1 MGRFFNKHEEVI
13 NTVTDDN
20 NLDVSK
26 HDIAAAEQDLNYAE
40 QTEVF
45 MYLAEET
52 LSKSYGESLTTT
64 TLGVFSTE
72 LKAKKYCSDCV
83 EDDIS
88 EISESDRRRHFRC
101 GATKISYNVKQMSL
115 NPDRPLEVINK
126 KLQENQG
133 EATLV
138 KYNLRKLVNSTEAL
152 NKVKKDRL
160 SQLKE
165 NE

>member
-26 HDIAAAEQDLNYAE
+26 HDIVADDKDLNYAE

-52 LSKSYGESLTTT
+52 LSKSYGDYSTTTT

-83 EDDIS
+83 EEDIS
-88 EISESDRRRHFRC
+88 ENRYVCRDTEV
-101 GATKISYNVKQMSL
+101 SYNVKQMSL
-115 NPDRPLEVINK
+115 NPDRPLDFINK

-138 KYNLRKLVNSTEAL
+138 KYNLKKLVNSTEAL

-160 SQLKE
+160 SQLEE
-165 NE
+165 NK

>member
-26 HDIAAAEQDLNYAE
+26 HDIVADDKDLNYAE

-52 LSKSYGESLTTT
+52 LSKSYGDYSTTTT

-83 EDDIS
+83 EEDIS
-88 EISESDRRRHFRC
+88 EKLYMCRE
-101 GATKISYNVKQMSL
+101 TEVSYNVKQMSL
-115 NPDRPLEVINK
+115 NPDRPLDVINK

-138 KYNLRKLVNSTEAL
+138 KYNLKKLVNSTEAL

>member
-26 HDIAAAEQDLNYAE
+26 HDIVADDKDLNYAE

-83 EDDIS
+83 EEDIS
-88 EISESDRRRHFRC
+88 ENRYVRSGH
-101 GATKISYNVKQMSL
+101 KVSYNVRQMSL
-115 NPDRPLEVINK
+115 NPDRPLDVINK

>member
-26 HDIAAAEQDLNYAE
+26 HDIVADDKDLNYAE

-52 LSKSYGESLTTT
+52 LSKSYGDYSTTTT

-83 EDDIS
+83 EEDIS
-88 EISESDRRRHFRC
+88 ENLYVRSGDEV
-101 GATKISYNVKQMSL
+101 SYNVRQMSI
-115 NPDRPLEVINK
+115 NSDRPLDVINK
-126 KLQENQG
+126 KLQKIQG

-138 KYNLRKLVNSTEAL
+138 KYNLKKLVNSTEAL

>member
-26 HDIAAAEQDLNYAE
+26 HDIVADDKDLNYAE

-52 LSKSYGESLTTT
+52 LSKSYGDYSTTTT

-88 EISESDRRRHFRC
+88 ENLYVCSGDEV
-101 GATKISYNVKQMSL
+101 SYNVKQMSL
-115 NPDRPLEVINK
+115 NSDRPLDVINK

-138 KYNLRKLVNSTEAL
+138 KDNLKKLVNSTEAL